1 MSPLFSTLA
10 AVIFFLNIALFIQ
23 GFRWLFSGTTCS
35 SHVVGQMKP
44 DTTHPLFCSFI
55 PAQQKDVFRSK
66 LGYLTFHAKAYTFC
80 SYWSQV
86 ESKLIQCW
94 FNVESILIQIWF
106 KVNSK
111 LIQNWFKIDSNFK
124 VDSMLI
130 QSWFKRYSE
139 LRKLH
144 YLINVC
150 SKLCNK
156 IGWNVYKITSRVYL
170 ECIRPTW
177 FLLLFVKRAS
187 GEVGVVALF
196 PSLLLLALAP
206 SMRRFSAK
214 RCSHCTLEPTLCFPP
229 LVLWAQ
235 FLPPHWGSRW
245 QRGNKHTNIRLS
257 YTTTM

>member
-1 MSPLFSTLA
+1 
-10 AVIFFLNIALFIQ
+10 
-23 GFRWLFSGTTCS
+23 
-35 SHVVGQMKP
+35 MK
-44 DTTHPLFCSFI
+44 TR
-55 PAQQKDVFRSK
+55 V
-66 LGYLTFHAKAYTFC
+66 AKVRFYFN
-80 SYWSQV
+80 
-86 ESKLIQCW
+86 ENFKLILELDFEAKHFWKWLNYQ
-94 FNVESILIQIWF
+94 ILNLLGCDF
-106 KVNSK
+106 KVFHFSFDDMNKTRMNWTFKSDSRV
-111 LIQNWFKIDSNFK
+111 IQNWFKIDSNFK

-245 QRGNKHTNIRLS
+245 QRGNKHINIRLS